1 VPKGRPRVTTR
12 GGFASTYTPKKTLDY
27 ERRVS
32 QWARKAMN
40 DQPLIEGACSLTV
53 IFYFALPKSRP
64 QYQRR
69 AMRAG
74 MLPCTNHIDLDNL
87 AKSIKD
93 ALNGVVWV
101 DDRQVTT
108 LVAHKRWAEESSVLV
123 RITPQGEPDGK
134 A

>member
-1 VPKGRPRVTTR
+1 MDFFDIIRNIPWRP
-12 GGFASTYTPKKTLDY
+12 GIGDPSAAG
-27 ERRVS
+27 
-32 QWARKAMN
+32 W
-40 DQPLIEGACSLTV
+40 LTV

-74 MLPCTNHIDLDNL
+74 MLPCANNIDLDNL
-87 AKSIKD
+87 VKSIKD
-93 ALNGVVWV
+93 GLNGVVWV

-123 RITPQGEPDGK
+123 RITPQGEPDGQ